1 MGVGYV
7 HMALDGRR
15 RRRVDAAELTVHLL
29 VGSSSSSSP
38 ATDRRKHVYHS
49 VTVKS
54 RCLIH

>member
-15 RRRVDAAELTVHLL
+15 RRVDAAELTVHLL
-29 VGSSSSSSP
+29 VDSSSSP